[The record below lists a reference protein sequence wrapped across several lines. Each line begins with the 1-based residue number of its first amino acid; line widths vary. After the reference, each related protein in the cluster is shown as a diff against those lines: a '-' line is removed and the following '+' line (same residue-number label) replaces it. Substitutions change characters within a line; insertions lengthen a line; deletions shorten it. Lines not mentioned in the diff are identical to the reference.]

1 MLKEAKMVDAA
12 LEKKTGAEDVLWDL
26 SVFYPSTDAPAI
38 QADLDKV
45 QAMADEFAAKY
56 RGKVATLD
64 SEEMVDALIEQEA
77 IADASGR
84 IGSFAFLNYATDTAD
99 PKLGALVQKI
109 TEAGSQ
115 LSQKLLFFDLE
126 WKEVPDEQAQKLLAD
141 PTLGKYKHP
150 LEAERRYKPYM
161 LSEAEEKILVD
172 KSVTGSNAWVRLF
185 TQITSAMRYTY
196 DGEQLTQS
204 QILAKLHDTDRETR
218 QKAADSLTEGL
229 RSRSME
235 LTYIFNVLAADKAS
249 DDKRRGYE
257 SWISSRN
264 LSNKAPDEVVEA
276 LIKAVTSRYELVAR
290 HYNLKRIL
298 LGYDELY
305 DYDRYAPIPVKGEES
320 EYSWSEAREVVENAY
335 NAFSPRLGGIVKEFF
350 DGNWIHAA
358 LMPNKR
364 GGAFASPT
372 VPSAHPF
379 VFMNFTGQTRDVM
392 TLAHELG
399 HGMHMYLSAEAQ
411 GITGLY
417 TPLTTAE
424 MASTFGE
431 MLTFTELTAKEPDPA
446 ARLSML
452 AGKIEDSFATI
463 FRQIS
468 MNRFENGLH
477 TARRTEGELSTE
489 RISEIWMQSQKDMF
503 QGSVNLRD
511 QYALWW
517 SYVPHFLGSPG
528 YVYAYSFGELLV
540 LALFNLYQKKGASF
554 VPQYIDVLAA
564 GDSDYPDRILAKA
577 GINLSDPAFWDE
589 GLDALQMLVE
599 QEEALAKEVYPEKFG
614 K

>member
-1 MLKEAKMVDAA
+1 MVDAA
-12 LEKKTGAEDVLWDL
+12 AEKKTGAEDILWDL
-26 SVFYPSTDAPAI
+26 SIFYPSTDAPAI

-64 SEEMVDALIEQEA
+64 AEEMVDALIEQEA

-109 TEAGSQ
+109 TEAGAQ

-126 WKEVPDEQAQKLLAD
+126 WKDVPDEQAQKLLAD

-161 LSEAEEKILVD
+161 LSEAEEKILVE

-204 QILAKLHDTDRETR
+204 QILAKLHDTDREVR
-218 QKAADSLTEGL
+218 EKAADSLTEGL

-235 LTYIFNVLAADKAS
+235 LTFIFNVLAADKAS

-305 DYDRYAPIPVKGEES
+305 DYDRYAPIPVKGEEA
-320 EYSWSEAREVVENAY
+320 EYSWDEARAVVESAY
-335 NAFSPRLGGIVKEFF
+335 NAFSPRLGGIVREFF
-350 DGNWIHAA
+350 DKNWIHAA

-379 VFMNFTGQTRDVM
+379 VFLNFTGQTRDVM

-431 MLTFTELTAKEPDPA
+431 MLTFTDLTAKEPDPA
-446 ARLSML
+446 VRLQML

-477 TARRTEGELSTE
+477 TARRSEGELSTE
-489 RISEIWMQSQKDMF
+489 RISEIWMDSQKDMF

-540 LALFNLYQKKGASF
+540 LALFNLYQKRGAEF
-554 VPQYIDVLAA
+554 VPDYLDVLAA
-564 GDSDYPDRILAKA
+564 GDSDYPDKILAKA
-577 GINLSDPAFWDE
+577 GVNLSDPAFWDE
-589 GLDALQMLVE
+589 GLDALQNLVD
-599 QEEALAKEVYPEKFG
+599 QEEALAREVYPDKFA